1 MSKDLVEKLDF
12 TEQVGKL
19 YLQGKNATQIS
30 RQLDAPRAHV
40 VAAIQDFKG
49 LIRQKAE
56 SAVDLRDRLFEIVFE
71 SDESFRMVID
81 EAWSTVREAE
91 NAGELRNKISALKIV
106 ETATKSRA
114 DLVQKIGV
122 GQDEDIIDQINETEH
137 KQRLIIDLLKEI
149 RDEYPEVAEVIAIRL
164 SQIQSQVEVISIG
177 EIDAG

>member
-1 MSKDLVEKLDF
+1 MSGNLVEKLDF

-19 YLQGKNATQIS
+19 YLQGKNATQIAK
-30 RQLDAPRAHV
+30 QLDSPRGHV
-40 VAAIQDFKG
+40 VVAIEDFKG
-49 LIRQKAE
+49 LIRKRAE

-81 EAWSTVREAE
+81 EAWSTVRDAD

-122 GQDEDIIDQINETEH
+122 GQDQDIIDQINETEEKH
-137 KQRLIIDLLKEI
+137 RMIIQLLKEI
-149 RDEYPEVAEVIAIRL
+149 RDEYPEVAEIIAVRL
-164 SQIQSQVEVISIG
+164 SQIQSQAEVISMG

>member
-1 MSKDLVEKLDF
+1 MSGNLVEKLDF

-19 YLQGKNATQIS
+19 YLQGKNATQIAS
-30 RQLDAPRAHV
+30 YFDAPRGQV
-40 VAAIQDFKG
+40 VAAIQDFKN

-81 EAWSTVREAE
+81 EAWSTVREAD

-122 GQDEDIIDQINETEH
+122 GQDKDIIDQINESDE
-137 KQRLIIDLLKEI
+137 KQRLIIQLLKEI
-149 RDEYPEVAEVIAIRL
+149 RDEYPEVAEIIAVRL
-164 SQIQSQVEVISIG
+164 SQIQSEVEVISVG
-177 EIDAG
+177 EINAG